1 MGEPILTAAS
11 FTQKEA
17 TALTKDMIG
26 HAAPAFELMGDD
38 GTLFDSSSL
47 NGTWRL
53 IFFYSRDNSPTC
65 KRGCLT
71 FKEQYDLFVSAG
83 CSIVGIGRDSV
94 DSHRSFKEGFTGG
107 LPFPILS
114 DPERLVAT
122 SFNVPMHLGRFPAK
136 SSFLIGPDDTVHY
149 VYDWLFRPRRHVARI
164 LSDLTRVT
172 GGEA

>member
-11 FTQKEA
+11 LTKKEA

-26 HAAPAFELMGDD
+26 QPAPAFELSADD
-38 GTLFDSSSL
+38 GSVFDSSSL

-83 CSIVGIGRDSV
+83 CSVVGIGRD
-94 DSHRSFKEGFTGG
+94 
-107 LPFPILS
+107 LS
-114 DPERLVAT
+114 
-122 SFNVPMHLGRFPAK
+122 
-136 SSFLIGPDDTVHY
+136 LIH
-149 VYDWLFRPRRHVARI
+149 I
-164 LSDLTRVT
+164 
-172 GGEA
+172 